1 MVQIKYITPEE
12 TLEIR
17 KKILRKNMDLS
28 SQFHGDMD
36 KDTFHLG
43 LFEDSKLVS
52 IASFVKTANANFK
65 GAQYQLRGMAT
76 LEDFQGNGHGKSL
89 VLEAEKI
96 LKEKRIAIVWCNARV
111 SAAHFYYKQ
120 GFKSIGQEFD
130 IPQIG
135 GHYVM
140 FKKIV

>member
-1 MVQIKYITPEE
+1 MVQIKYIIPEE
-12 TLEIR
+12 TYEIR
-17 KKILRKNMDLS
+17 KKILRKNMDLPA
-28 SQFHGDMD
+28 QFHGDFE
-36 KDTFHLG
+36 KESFHLG
-43 LFEDSKLVS
+43 LFEDNKLVS
-52 IASFVKTANANFK
+52 ISSFVRANNDNFE
-65 GAQYQLRGMAT
+65 GIQYQLRGMAT
-76 LEDFQGNGHGKSL
+76 LEEFQGNGYGKAL

-96 LKEKRIAIVWCNARV
+96 LKEKKIAILWCNARV

-140 FKKIV
+140 FKNLV